1 MITKLTAFTPRK
13 TQYLNNSSWVLVS
26 LRSFKPVQ
34 FFTQTCL
41 HKMIPLNVKKHH
53 FKWNSSSH
61 LMRKIFQYKI
71 SLVKKIIYCS
81 DENNILTI
89 YYYQNMTLFLL
100 KNIKIDKIKKG
111 YETSYMLDDHAF
123 TLPFIKCQCTVYE
136 NGIAVIPKSYSILS
150 EFQS

>member
-1 MITKLTAFTPRK
+1 M
-13 TQYLNNSSWVLVS
+13 
-26 LRSFKPVQ
+26 
-34 FFTQTCL
+34 
-41 HKMIPLNVKKHH
+41 
-53 FKWNSSSH
+53 
-61 LMRKIFQYKI
+61 
-71 SLVKKIIYCS
+71 
-81 DENNILTI
+81 TI